1 LRRKAALH
9 GLLAVGGASVALVA
23 RVSAAQGTEALPAVA
38 VEGACPDRQS
48 VQTILQSL
56 LPAAGIAPATIDA
69 SVADRGAEYVVA
81 ARGRSKTYPDPD
93 RNCSQRARIAAAFV
107 ALVLEPDSLA
117 TGSERAAPPAPL
129 VASSAEDASGASAR
143 PREPPWARLDGLGA
157 FELSGPSALGAL
169 GLALELG
176 AGRGAW
182 GAWAACSW
190 IRGAT
195 MQLPVPGES
204 VRIERFPCAIGLAAR
219 LVRPMLE
226 ADLKVGVALGAM
238 RASGQGFAT
247 TYSSERLEVG
257 VRLAL
262 DAALHLSPRAHL
274 LPVVGLEVTYYPVPY
289 ELVGAPTG
297 IVASTPTVWA
307 GATAGLRFYAL

>member
-9 GLLAVGGASVALVA
+9 RLLAIGGASVALVA
-23 RVSAAQGTEALPAVA
+23 RVSAAQGTEGLPAVA
-38 VEGACPDRQS
+38 VEGVCPDRRS

-56 LPAAGIAPATIDA
+56 LPAAGIAPAAIDA
-69 SVADRGAEYVVA
+69 SVSDRGAEYVVA

-93 RNCSQRARIAAAFV
+93 RNCAQRARIAAAFV
-107 ALVLEPDSLA
+107 ALVLEPDSPP
-117 TGSERAAPPAPL
+117 TGTERAAPPVPL
-129 VASSAEDASGASAR
+129 VAAASENTLRASAR
-143 PREPPWARLDGLGA
+143 PSEPPWARLDGLGA
-157 FELSGPSALGAL
+157 FELSGPSGLGAL

-190 IRGAT
+190 INGAT
-195 MQLPVPGES
+195 MPLAVPGES

-219 LVRPMLE
+219 LVRPILE
-226 ADLKVGVALGAM
+226 ADLKVGAALGAM

-262 DAALHLSPRAHL
+262 DAALHVSPRAHL
-274 LPVVGLEVTYYPVPY
+274 LPLVGLEVTYYPVPY
-289 ELVGAPTG
+289 QLVGTPRG

-307 GATAGLRFYAL
+307 GVTAGLRWNAL